1 MTFKTIVN
9 FGILMIRKETHKNL
23 LIVHSKNPTQEIF
36 RGTLLEVKN
45 YIRELWYENSINDR
59 EYDNIID
66 ILENKR

>member
-1 MTFKTIVN
+1 MTFKTTYNTGV
-9 FGILMIRKETHKNL
+9 LMIRKETHKDL
-23 LIVHSKNPTQEIF
+23 LIVYSKNPTQPIF
-36 RGTLLEVKN
+36 TGTLSEVKN